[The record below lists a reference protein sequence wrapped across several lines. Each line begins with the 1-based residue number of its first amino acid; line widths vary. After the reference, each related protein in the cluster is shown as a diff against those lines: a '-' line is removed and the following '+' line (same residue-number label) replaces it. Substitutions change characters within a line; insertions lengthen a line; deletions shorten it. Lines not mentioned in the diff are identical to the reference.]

1 MKTWIIAL
9 SAAFFLLWAGD
20 SSAVRTSP
28 VLDRITPGPTPFISF
43 ITLKVADPTTLETV
57 KFSIR
62 PKPHSQTRAVAA
74 TYTRAYLQSQ
84 GYFKLGSGKL
94 TLPVFGLYKNFSNTV
109 TVRIRFTDG
118 TNQQS
123 DFTVATADFDGG
135 VFDSPTIVQPRL
147 RNTTLSYDFML
158 LKSVLLDSTP
168 VIIDSDSEIRW
179 VGTAPTKTQNSI
191 LFENGIYV
199 ASGTSLVRQEFDGR
213 YKTLADYS
221 SLGVTGFHHNFDY
234 GRDGF
239 IMDVD
244 TVDWTECVN
253 IEVDGAG
260 NVLRSWNLADIV
272 SAAMIAGGDDP
283 NEFLQPAPVDWFHNN
298 ATAYRKSD
306 DSLIVSS
313 RENFVIAIDYDTGA
327 IKWILGDPTKHWYEF
342 PSLRAFSLTLGPDT
356 LPPIGQHAVSFF
368 HDELL
373 LFDDGAGSLYQSP
386 PGETRTYSAPR
397 RYSIAGRTA
406 TEVWHYLADP
416 AIYSPY
422 CSSVYEDAPD
432 NYFIDYTLAGPN
444 ISTDLVGL
452 DATGN
457 IAFYYQYPVV
467 VGCGTAWNAVP
478 IHLEDLRFK

>member
-1 MKTWIIAL
+1 MKTWIITV
-9 SAAFFLLWAGD
+9 STAFFLIWSAD
-20 SSAVRTSP
+20 SNAIHTSP
-28 VLDRITPGPTPFISF
+28 ELDKIVPGPTPFISF
-43 ITLKVADPTTLETV
+43 LTLKISDPAALGSI

-62 PKPHSQTRAVAA
+62 PKPHSQTRAIAA
-74 TYTRAYLQSQ
+74 TYTSAYLQSQ
-84 GYFKLGSGKL
+84 GYFNVGSGKL
-94 TLPVFGLYKNFSNTV
+94 TLPVFGLYQNFSNTV
-109 TVRIRFTDG
+109 TVRSRFTDG
-118 TNQQS
+118 TSQQNT
-123 DFTVATADFDGG
+123 FTVATADFDGG
-135 VFDSPTIVQPRL
+135 IFDSPTIVQPRS

-158 LKSVLLDSTP
+158 LKSVVLTTTP
-168 VIIDSDSEIRW
+168 VIVDSDSEIRW
-179 VGTAPTKTQNSI
+179 VGTAPAKTQNSI

-213 YKTLADYS
+213 YKTLADFS
-221 SLGVTGFHHNFDY
+221 SLGVTGFHHNFDF

-244 TVDWTECVN
+244 TLDWTECVQ

-260 NVLRSWNLADIV
+260 NVLRSWNLGDII

-283 NEFLQPAPVDWFHNN
+283 NDFLQPAPADWFHTN

-342 PSLRAFSLTLGPDT
+342 PSLRAFSLSLGPDT
-356 LPPIGQHAVSFF
+356 LPPIGQHSVSFLR
-368 HDELL
+368 DELL

-386 PGETRTYSAPR
+386 PGESRTYSAPR
-397 RYSIAGRTA
+397 RYSIAGNTA
-406 TEVWHYLADP
+406 TEVWQYLADP
-416 AIYSPY
+416 PINSPY
-422 CSSVYEDAPD
+422 CSSAYEDAKD
-432 NYFIDYTLAGPN
+432 NYFIDYTLAGPF

-457 IAFYYQYPVV
+457 IAFYYQYPEVI
-467 VGCGTAWNAVP
+467 GCGTAWNAVP